1 MKSSQLL
8 SMIFQLGI
16 RQKVMLILLL
26 VLLTALTVSGWMALQ
41 QEKEDV
47 LKEIN
52 QRGSDI
58 SRFVAK
64 SLAYSVVGYDY
75 HTVQL
80 LLDEITL
87 SEEIRYARVKSKKG
101 GTMAEA
107 GEEPQQ
113 NDDRFVVFYQDIKLE
128 DENVGQ
134 LALGLSTEH
143 TIKRLESQKYSLF
156 KREAFIIL
164 LIAFGEFLA
173 LSFIIIRPVSAIS
186 KSLNNGIDANGKI
199 VAVVPITSNDEFG
212 KLAELF
218 NSLSSQ
224 LNAANE
230 RLQSKIQIADKELI
244 KNNRQLTKQSEELM
258 MFSEHLQRIAVTDEL
273 TGLFN
278 RRRFDELMKNEIAI
292 ANRYGDSNSI
302 LVLDIDHFKKINDRY
317 GHPCGDYVLKEISGL
332 LRSKVRKTDIL
343 CRIGGE
349 EFVALCRRADKHSAI
364 HIAENL
370 RKIIERT
377 AFRYGE
383 HEFNITV
390 SIGIATITSESN
402 ELDRDNLYRHADI
415 ALYHSKDAGR
425 NLVTHYEDLDLN
437 MLKLESAH

>member
-1 MKSSQLL
+1 
-8 SMIFQLGI
+8 MIFQLGI
-16 RQKVMLILLL
+16 RQKVMLILLF
-26 VLLTALTVSGWMALQ
+26 VLLSALTVSGWLALQ
-41 QEKEDV
+41 QEKENT

-101 GTMAEA
+101 SIMAEA
-107 GEEPQQ
+107 GEDPQQ
-113 NDDRFVVFYQDIKLE
+113 EDDKLVLFYQDIKLE
-128 DENVGQ
+128 DEVVGQ
-134 LALGLSTEH
+134 LALGLGTEH

-173 LSFIIIRPVSAIS
+173 LSIIIIRPVSAIS
-186 KSLNNGIDANGKI
+186 KSLNNGIDENGKI
-199 VAVVPITSNDEFG
+199 VAVIPVTSNDEFG
-212 KLAELF
+212 KLAAVF
-218 NSLSSQ
+218 NTLCSQ

-244 KNNRQLTKQSEELM
+244 KTNRQLTKQSEELM
-258 MFSEHLQRIAVTDEL
+258 MFSENLQRIAVTDEL

-278 RRRFDELMKNEIAI
+278 RRRFEEIMRNEIDVS
-292 ANRYGDSNSI
+292 NRYDDCNSI
-302 LVLDIDHFKKINDRY
+302 LILDIDHFKKINDQY
-317 GHPCGDYVLKEISGL
+317 GHPCGDFVIKEIAGL
-332 LRSKVRKTDIL
+332 LRSNVRKTDIL

-349 EFVALCRRADKHSAI
+349 EFVALCRRADKQAAMQ
-364 HIAENL
+364 IAENL
-370 RKIIERT
+370 RKLIERT
-377 AFRYGE
+377 VIRYGE
-383 HEFNITV
+383 HEIRITV
-390 SIGIATITSESN
+390 SIGISTIASN
-402 ELDRDNLYRHADI
+402 STELDRNNMYRHADI
-415 ALYHSKDAGR
+415 ALYRSKDTGR
-425 NLVTHYEDLDLN
+425 NLSTHYEDLDIN
-437 MLKLESAH
+437 RPRLESAQ